1 MKRRA
6 ILVMGIGMTLVLA
19 GGCGPRKLQPR
30 VPIAGF
36 DAPEAVK
43 VSFERDH
50 PNASVRRV
58 SPVTYRDGRK
68 LIAVD
73 YTTLRWDKERVLYDE
88 GGDRIDPR
96 TGK

>member
-1 MKRRA
+1 MNRRSLLA
-6 ILVMGIGMTLVLA
+6 IGIGVTLVVA
-19 GGCGPRKLQPR
+19 GGCGPRKLKPR

-43 VSFERDH
+43 ESFERDH

-58 SPVTYRDGRK
+58 SPVTFKDGRK

-88 GGDRIDPR
+88 RGDRIDPK